1 MQRILIL
8 LTMFSVLI
16 SAQNNISDNKL
27 TIQPYG
33 YFKFDMSY
41 DSDLMSVGNFAR
53 WVLPISSDD
62 AIPTTNIT
70 AKESRFGMNINKGS
84 ISGKI
89 EIDFYGSPSVEN
101 KGRLM
106 LRKAYAEA
114 KFANFTLRAGQ
125 DSDVISPL
133 VPSTINYPVA
143 WWAGN
148 IGYRRPMLKLFGSLN
163 SVDWTIALAR
173 NIGGDLKVIEADID
187 VAGPLDIVDD
197 GAAGLL
203 PEVQGR
209 IGFILFN
216 NYTIGFSGHYS
227 KRDIGGDKNF
237 DGNYNSWS
245 LNLDLIVKITQKVS
259 LIGEMF
265 SGSNIAGML
274 GGIGIPNTFEGVGTK
289 GGWINL
295 KVKPNSKISI
305 STGFSIEDPSDSDLT
320 TGFMVASGLRN
331 KNTMLFANIYKD
343 ILEGF
348 LVGFEVSYWSTEYIN
363 MDTATAMRGQLAFLY
378 KF

>member
-1 MQRILIL
+1 MRQILVL
-8 LTMFSVLI
+8 LTILSVLI
-16 SAQNNISDNKL
+16 NAQDNISDSEL
-27 TIQPYG
+27 TIHPYG

-41 DSDLMSVGNFAR
+41 DSNLMSAGNFAR
-53 WVLPISSDD
+53 WALPNDSE

-70 AKESRFGMNINKGS
+70 AKESRFGISLTKGD
-84 ISGKI
+84 ISGKV

-114 KFANFTLRAGQ
+114 RLKNFTIRAGQ

-148 IGYRRPMLKLFGSLN
+148 IGYRRPMLKLFGNLN
-163 SVDWTIALAR
+163 SIDLTVALAR
-173 NIGGDLKVIEADID
+173 NIGGDLNNDGI
-187 VAGPLDIVDD
+187 DD
-197 GAAGLL
+197 GSAAVF
-203 PEVQGR
+203 PEFQGR
-209 IGFILFN
+209 VAFTLLKK
-216 NYTIGFSGHYS
+216 YKVGFSGHYAQLDTLGS
-227 KRDIGGDKNF
+227 
-237 DGNYNSWS
+237 DGKYETWS
-245 LNLDLIVKITQKVS
+245 ANLDLNLKITPTIS
-259 LIGEMF
+259 F
-265 SGSNIAGML
+265 SGEAFTGLNTASKL
-274 GGIGIPNTFEGVGTK
+274 GGIANASSFNGITTQ

-295 KVKPNSKISI
+295 KVKPNKKISI
-305 STGFSIEDPSDSDLT
+305 STGLSMDDPYDCDLNDGARSKIT
-320 TGFMVASGLRN
+320 MV
-331 KNTMLFANIYKD
+331 FANIYQD

-348 LVGFEVSYWSTEYIN
+348 LVGVEISHWSTEYKN

>member
-1 MQRILIL
+1 MRQILVL
-8 LTMFSVLI
+8 LTILSVLI
-16 SAQNNISDNKL
+16 NAQDNISDSEL
-27 TIQPYG
+27 TIHPYG

-41 DSDLMSVGNFAR
+41 DSNLMSVGNFAR
-53 WVLPISSDD
+53 WALPNDSE

-70 AKESRFGMNINKGS
+70 AKESRFGISLTKGA
-84 ISGKI
+84 ISGKV

-114 KFANFTLRAGQ
+114 RLKNFTIRAGQ

-148 IGYRRPMLKLFGSLN
+148 IGYRRPMLKLFGNLN
-163 SVDWTIALAR
+163 SVDWTVALAR
-173 NIGGDLKVIEADID
+173 NIGGDLNNDGI
-187 VAGPLDIVDD
+187 DD
-197 GAAGLL
+197 GSAAVF
-203 PEVQGR
+203 PEFQGR
-209 IGFILFN
+209 VAFTLLKK
-216 NYTIGFSGHYS
+216 YKVGFSGHYAQLDTLGS
-227 KRDIGGDKNF
+227 
-237 DGNYNSWS
+237 DGKYETWS
-245 LNLDLIVKITQKVS
+245 ANLDLNLKITPTIS
-259 LIGEMF
+259 F
-265 SGSNIAGML
+265 SGEAFTGLNTASKL
-274 GGIGIPNTFEGVGTK
+274 GGIANASSFNGITTQ

-295 KVKPNSKISI
+295 KVKPNKKISI
-305 STGFSIEDPSDSDLT
+305 STGLSMDDPYDCDLNDGARSKIT
-320 TGFMVASGLRN
+320 MV
-331 KNTMLFANIYKD
+331 FANIYQD

-348 LVGFEVSYWSTEYIN
+348 LVGVEISHWSTEYKN